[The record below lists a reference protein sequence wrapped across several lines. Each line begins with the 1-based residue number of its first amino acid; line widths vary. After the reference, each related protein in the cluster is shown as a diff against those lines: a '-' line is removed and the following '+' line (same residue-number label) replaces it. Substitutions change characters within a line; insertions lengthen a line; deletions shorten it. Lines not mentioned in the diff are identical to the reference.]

1 MASNVLSAP
10 RAKLIVNGAN
20 GNVEVGYA
28 SNVSATENIALQR
41 VDVLGDI
48 DSKEIVPV
56 NRTVSVQAGFVRLS
70 GTSLQDLGLMPRGGT
85 LDVLNFPEVTIEVY
99 DQVNDTP
106 IWRIE
111 GCRAESRNWT
121 VQAGSIV
128 STNASFQARRMYDIS

>member
-1 MASNVLSAP
+1 MADVLSAP
-10 RAKLIVNGAN
+10 RAKLLVNGN
-20 GNVEVGYA
+20 EVGYA

-56 NRTVSVQAGFVRLS
+56 ARSVSVQAGFVRIS
-70 GTSLQDLGLMPRGGT
+70 GESLKDLGLIPRGGT
-85 LDVLNFPEVTIEVY
+85 IDVLTFPELTLEVF
-99 DQVNDTP
+99 DQVSDQP
-106 IWRIE
+106 VWRIE

-128 STNASFQARRMYDIS
+128 TSNASFQARRIYDERG